1 MEPPDAAGHGT
12 TPEPTDAVAGS
23 TDHPVDHGFTHIA
36 LQVADLDRSLAF
48 YQRYADMTPVHRRTS
63 SDGVRVAWVTDHTRP
78 FIIVLLET
86 TVTHPLG
93 GWGHLGIGVDSRE
106 QVERRLADAVADGL
120 ETFGPHDSGPPAGY
134 YGIVVDPDGHNLEIA
149 HGQEVAFTVETSGD

>member
-1 MEPPDAAGHGT
+1 MIHPAG
-12 TPEPTDAVAGS
+12 AG
-23 TDHPVDHGFTHIA
+23 DPAGDRRVDHGFTHIA
-36 LQVADLDRSLAF
+36 LQVADLDRSLDF
-48 YQRYADMTPVHRRTS
+48 FRRYADMTPVHRRTS

-86 TVTHPLG
+86 SVSHALG
-93 GWGHLGIGVDSRE
+93 GWAHLGIGVDSRDE
-106 QVERRLADAVADGL
+106 VDHRLAEAVAEGF

-149 HGQEVAFTVETSGD
+149 YGQEVTFTVEASEG